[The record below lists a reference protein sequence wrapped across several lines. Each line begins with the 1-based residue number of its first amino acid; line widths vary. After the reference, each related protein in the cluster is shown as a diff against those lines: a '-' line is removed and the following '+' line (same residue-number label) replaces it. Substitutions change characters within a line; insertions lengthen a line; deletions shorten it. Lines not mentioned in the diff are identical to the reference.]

1 MDTKGH
7 THDFADHLFEFR
19 SVPRKRLVASL
30 AVTLAVMA
38 VELVGGLSS
47 RSMALVSDA
56 GHMFTHAFAIG
67 ISLGAIL
74 IARRPPCH
82 HRTFGLYRAEI
93 LAAFTNGLFLIPVAG
108 IIIVEAVL
116 RIFHPAAI
124 RITEM
129 LLISLI
135 GLAANGASM
144 VLLKNAR
151 KSDLN
156 IKSVFYHLAT
166 DTLSSVAIIA
176 GAVVIRLTG
185 WNVID
190 PLLSLVISAAILYWS
205 WGVLRESGQILLEMS
220 PEGTGTDAVS
230 QDLMRRFPEILEI
243 RSVHFWTITPDMLV
257 FSAHLRIRPEIAM
270 SRDSARLIS
279 RINRHLRQEY
289 RVIESTLQI
298 LPPESESHHM
308 RESKPSVNRK
318 S

>member
-1 MDTKGH
+1 
-7 THDFADHLFEFR
+7 
-19 SVPRKRLVASL
+19 
-30 AVTLAVMA
+30 
-38 VELVGGLSS
+38 
-47 RSMALVSDA
+47 
-56 GHMFTHAFAIG
+56 
-67 ISLGAIL
+67 
-74 IARRPPCH
+74 
-82 HRTFGLYRAEI
+82 
-93 LAAFTNGLFLIPVAG
+93 
-108 IIIVEAVL
+108 
-116 RIFHPAAI
+116 
-124 RITEM
+124 M

-144 VLLKNAR
+144 VLLVNAR

-176 GAVVIRLTG
+176 GAVVIRFTG

-205 WGVLRESGQILLEMS
+205 WGVLRESGRILLEMS

-230 QDLMRRFPEILEI
+230 RNLMRRFPEILEI

-257 FSAHLRIRPEIAM
+257 FSAHIRIRPEIAL

-308 RESKPSVNRK
+308 RESKPSVN
-318 S
+318 